1 MMTIKE
7 RLAAVRAVM
16 AEKNITALIVP
27 TADFHQSEYV
37 GDHFKSRAWLS
48 GFTGSAGTLIVTADW
63 AGLWTDGRYF
73 IQAEKQ
79 LSGSGIELCRM
90 GMEGVPTENEYLLA
104 NLKEGDTLAFDGR
117 VIPAAT
123 GSFLA
128 GKLAEKGV
136 KIACDEDIVGMVW
149 ADRPAM
155 SCTPAFLLDVKY
167 AGRTAAEKLCAVREV
182 MKEKGAGLHLL
193 TTLDDI
199 AWLFNVRA
207 DDVACTPVLL
217 SYALISEEKA
227 YLYVNPDALND
238 EVRTGLAEAGV
249 VLRPYDAVYTDE
261 ELFSGEKVLLD
272 TRKVNYAIC
281 ARLAADAI
289 VDEVNPE
296 QLMKAVKN
304 PTEVENLRLSHIR
317 DGVAVTK
324 FMYWL
329 KMNVGRTKMRITESS
344 AADYL
349 EGLRREQPGFIE
361 PSFGSISAYK
371 ANAAMMH
378 YSAVPG
384 KDSDL
389 MPEGLYLIDSG
400 GQYYEGTTDI
410 TRTFALGPV
419 DDEQKKH
426 FTAVCRSVLAL
437 QNAVFLHGCRGI
449 NLDILARG
457 PIWEMGIDYRCGTG
471 HGVGYLL
478 GVHEAPNGFRWKI
491 VPERNDSAVL
501 EPGMVTTDEPGVYI
515 EGSHGIRT
523 ENELLCVAGEKNEY
537 GQFLH
542 FESLTFAPIDLDA
555 IVPEQ
560 MTQREKD
567 WLNAYHAEVF
577 EKISPYLNEEE
588 AAWLKEYTRAI

>member
-1 MMTIKE
+1 MTTKE

-16 AEKNITALIVP
+16 AEKNVNALIVP

-63 AGLWTDGRYF
+63 AGLWIDGRYF

-79 LSGSGIELCRM
+79 LAGSGIELCRM
-90 GMEGVPTENEYLLA
+90 GEEGVPTENEYLLST
-104 NLKEGDTLAFDGR
+104 LKEGQTLAFDGR

-123 GSFLA
+123 GRFLA
-128 GKLAEKGV
+128 EKLAEKGV
-136 KIACDEDIVGMVW
+136 KVACDEDIVGLVW
-149 ADRPAM
+149 KDRPAM

-167 AGRTAAEKLCAVREV
+167 AGRSAVQKLASVREI
-182 MKEKGAGLHLL
+182 MKEKGAELHLL

-217 SYALISEEKA
+217 SYALVTGDAA

-238 EVRTGLAEAGV
+238 EVKAGFSAAGV
-249 VLRPYDAVYTDE
+249 ELRPYDAVYTE
-261 ELFSGEKVLLD
+261 AILYSGKKVLMD
-272 TRKVNYAIC
+272 TKKVNYAIC
-281 ARLAADAI
+281 SKLDTAAI
-289 VDEVNPE
+289 IDETNPE

-304 PTEVENLRLSHIR
+304 ATEIENLRTSHIR
-317 DGVAVTK
+317 DGVAFTK

-329 KMNVGRTKMRITESS
+329 KNNVGRTKMRITESS

-349 EGLRREQPGFIE
+349 EGLRREQAGFIE
-361 PSFGSISAYK
+361 PSFHTISAYK
-371 ANAAMMH
+371 TNAAMMH
-378 YSAVPG
+378 YSATPES
-384 KDSDL
+384 DADL
-389 MPEGLYLIDSG
+389 MPEGLYLVDSG

-560 MTQREKD
+560 MTAREKD

-588 AAWLKEYTRAI
+588 IAWLKEYTRAI